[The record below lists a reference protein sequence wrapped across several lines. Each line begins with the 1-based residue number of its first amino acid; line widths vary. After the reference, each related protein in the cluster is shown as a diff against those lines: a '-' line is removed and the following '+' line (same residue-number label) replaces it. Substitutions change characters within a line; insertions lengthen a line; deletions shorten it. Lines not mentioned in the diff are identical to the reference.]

1 MFGLAESR
9 WGDPRERG
17 DTSMTDS
24 GPANTDPRS
33 ALDEGMDTEPPRR
46 EHEHAD
52 DRAVVRDPDTGHVS
66 EEPAP

>member
-1 MFGLAESR
+1 
-9 WGDPRERG
+9 
-17 DTSMTDS
+17 MTDS

-66 EEPAP
+66 EEPAT